1 MADNENTNQTVTENT
16 SQAVSENTSQ
26 TTPEINELLKKQLFF
41 QKMTAYSMT
50 GIFLIML
57 VAAILIVPRT
67 IKTINQ
73 VNQLA
78 TQASES
84 VTKIDEMTESITT
97 ASENLNGFIDENAE
111 TLTKATKSIS
121 EIDFEGLNQAI
132 KDLQDTV
139 GPMATFFGKFK

>member
-1 MADNENTNQTVTENT
+1 MADNENTNQTVSENT